1 MRPNRKEP
9 ESAPFWFQS
18 IIACKARSY
27 IANTRNYSAQGIV
40 STTQPCHN

>member
-18 IIACKARSY
+18 LIASKSRSY
-27 IANTRNYSAQGIV
+27 SNFLSPGIV